1 MSEWGSFFVKCRWI
15 YVLKNKFLGK
25 EEDCSSQYES
35 STDHSLGYS
44 TRKQQESSL
53 GYYTSTEQESEY
65 ASEQSTTDEFFYI
78 NNRQYLSYFTE
89 LYYTSQFDQRI

>member
-1 MSEWGSFFVKCRWI
+1 MLYPI
-15 YVLKNKFLGK
+15 YNKNTLLGK
-25 EEDCSSQYES
+25 EEECSSQYES
-35 STDHSLGYS
+35 STDYNSLGYS

-78 NNRQYLSYFTE
+78 NNRQYLSC
-89 LYYTSQFDQRI
+89 LLIILHWSI